1 MIAVVYHIYCVND
14 WVEVAEEQI
23 ERLIKS
29 GLYDVADKIF
39 ATLNIKDGWGNFL
52 DDENKIVSLFI
63 KYPKIEVS
71 YHTNYF
77 EYAGIKKAWDL
88 GQDENVKVLYFH
100 AKGVSNK
107 YRRYDKQEEVS
118 EKKVI
123 SIKSWREVLEYF
135 LIDNWKTCLEK
146 LEEFDNVGV
155 TCDNGWFWGNFWWS
169 QSKHL
174 KTKTEP
180 MCHVGR
186 WYYEAWLNEG
196 SHAKN
201 HEFYKFTFNPYRCLV
216 PKSFYDGTYS
226 GKMNELEIIS
236 AHYGSYDIQNDEGRI
251 PNDEIIEKDVT
262 DQIKEFYKTNNSLNN
277 IPVNNDYFGGD
288 PHWGVY
294 KQLRINFKVDGFDQI
309 HEIVFDEYR
318 GTHFNFI

>member
-1 MIAVVYHIYCVND
+1 MIAVVYHVYCIND
-14 WVEVAEEQI
+14 WANVAEEQI
-23 ERLIKS
+23 ERIINS
-29 GLYDVADKIF
+29 GLYDAADKIF

-52 DDENKIVSLFI
+52 DDENKVTSLFT

-71 YHTNYF
+71 YHTNHY

-88 GQDENVKVLYFH
+88 GQDENVKVLYLH

-107 YRRYDKQEEVS
+107 YRRYDKQEEIS
-118 EKKVI
+118 EKKVTC
-123 SIKSWREVLEYF
+123 IKSWREVLEHF

-146 LEEFDNVGV
+146 LDEYDNVGV

-180 MCHVGR
+180 LCHVGR
-186 WYYEAWLNEG
+186 WYYEAWLNER
-196 SHAKN
+196 SHSKN
-201 HEFYKFTFNPYRCLV
+201 FEFYKFTFNPYRCLV
-216 PKSFYDGTYS
+216 PKSFYDGTYY
-226 GKMNELEIIS
+226 GKMNDLEIIS
-236 AHYGSYDIQNDEGRI
+236 AYYGSYDIQNDEGRI
-251 PNDEIIEKDVT
+251 PNDEIIENDVT
-262 DQIKEFYKTNNSLNN
+262 NQIKEFYEVNNCLEN

-294 KQLRINFKVDGFDQI
+294 KQLRINFKVKGFNQI

-318 GTHFNFI
+318 GTHFKFI